1 MEQTRVRSQDPAVQF
16 DRAKFK
22 ELILLICASCE
33 PSRLGAVKLHKIL
46 YLSEMLQFAFEGH
59 AIAGSVYIK
68 RAFGPTSRE
77 LLPAL
82 RELEREGAIRIRN
95 VDYFR
100 FRKATY
106 LPQRESY
113 FALFTESELTLIRD
127 VIDFVANHN
136 TAKTISDFSHNRAWE
151 MAEFGA
157 EIPYHTAFA
166 LFPSEVSDEAM
177 EWAASVSGE
186 VEAERSQRPAMDYE
200 SIADF
205 RSRVQTYRG

>member
-1 MEQTRVRSQDPAVQF
+1 LVRSESPAVQF

-22 ELILLICASCE
+22 ELILLVCRSCD

-59 AIAGSVYIK
+59 PMAGSTYIK

-82 RELEREGAIRIRN
+82 RELEREGAIRIRI

-106 LPQRESY
+106 LPQRE
-113 FALFTESELTLIRD
+113 ADLTLFTAAELMLIGD
-127 VIDFVANHN
+127 VVDFVAHHN
-136 TAKTISDFSHNRAWE
+136 TAKTISEFSHNRAWE
-151 MAEFGA
+151 MAEFGSQ
-157 EIPYHTAFA
+157 IPYHTAFA
-166 LFPSEVSDEAM
+166 LLPSEISNEAVEWAESVSD
-177 EWAASVSGE
+177 E

-200 SIADF
+200 SFASF
-205 RSRVQTYRG
+205 RSRMQADRG